1 MFFKPVIFLISTIF
15 YATLN
20 AQCYENESVPVRS
33 SYVSQIFPGNND
45 SDEEAVTVFDL
56 PLFGR
61 YIRIHPLGWINDI
74 ALRLEV
80 LGCDTQQAL

>member
-1 MFFKPVIFLISTIF
+1 MYFKRIILISTILTLPCMLSVLVCSF
-15 YATLN
+15 YVLTLLFL
-20 AQCYENESVPVRS
+20 C
-33 SYVSQIFPGNND
+33 QIFPANND
-45 SDEEAVTVFDL
+45 SDEEALTIFDL

-80 LGCDTQQAL
+80 LGCDTQQGL

>member
-1 MFFKPVIFLISTIF
+1 MLLISTIF
-15 YATLN
+15 TLL
-20 AQCYENESVPVRS
+20 CLLSVLICASCVLTLHFLC
-33 SYVSQIFPGNND
+33 QIFPANED
-45 SDEEAVTVFDL
+45 SDEEALTIFDL